1 MSSKNIVSIV
11 NEIDHQILKKQ
22 YDDTKHIMK
31 IVGDF
36 IKKKHLLIYGGFAL
50 NLLLPKK
57 DKFYKD
63 FTINDYD
70 CFSKDAKNDALEL
83 ADNLK
88 KLKYEFIKVR
98 KALHENTYKVYVNFI
113 QIIDITQM
121 NADIYDN
128 LLKVHKDEL
137 NTSIYKNYKDNYSI
151 VPFVFLISNLHYELA
166 RPISSYYRWDKVYN
180 RLLLVVDKIHL
191 PQIKNNINKADFN
204 INKTILKYV
213 KNKEL
218 PIVNEWALQL
228 HNVKLRQ
235 MTPHNFIV
243 FLSKDINKTKKEIIK
258 LYNSK
263 ELHVSKDKHISNL
276 IGDNLIF
283 KMNDSII
290 CQVINVGNDC
300 FSIMKNKGYTI
311 GSVDT
316 IMYFLYRLSLI
327 NYINPSILW
336 SLDVKLS
343 NISVQKRLSKMC
355 YGVEYSLKD
364 VLKKNWGKRQTIKYV
379 N

>member
-22 YDDTKHIMK
+22 YDDTKDIMK

-83 ADNLK
+83 ADKLK

-113 QIIDITQM
+113 QIIDITQI
-121 NADIYDN
+121 NQDIYDK
-128 LLKVHKDEL
+128 LLQIHKDEL
-137 NTSIYKNYKDNYSI
+137 KTSIYQNYKDDYSI
-151 VPFVFLISNLHYELA
+151 VPFVFLISNLHYELS
-166 RPISSYYRWDKVYN
+166 RPISSYFRWEKVYD
-180 RLLLVVDKIHL
+180 RLLLVVSKIHL
-191 PQIKNNINKADFN
+191 LQSKNNITKTDFN
-204 INKTILKYV
+204 IDKTILKYV
-213 KNKEL
+213 KNKGL

-258 LYNSK
+258 LYNSN

-290 CQVINVGNDC
+290 CQVIDVGNDC

-327 NYINPSILW
+327 NYINSSILW

-343 NISVQKRLSKMC
+343 NISVQKRLSKTC

>member
-1 MSSKNIVSIV
+1 MSSKNIMNIV
-11 NEIDHQILKKQ
+11 NEIDYEILKKQ
-22 YDDTKHIMK
+22 YYDTKDIMK
-31 IVGDF
+31 IVGGF
-36 IKKKHLLIYGGFAL
+36 IKKKKLLIYGGYAL

-70 CFSKDAKNDALEL
+70 CFSTDAKNDALEL
-83 ADNLK
+83 AEKLK
-88 KLKYEFIKVR
+88 KMNYEFIKVR

-121 NADIYDN
+121 SADIYDAFF
-128 LLKVHKDEL
+128 KIHKDEIK
-137 NTSIYKNYKDNYSI
+137 TSIYKYYTEKYNI

-180 RLLLVVDKIHL
+180 RLLLIRDKINL
-191 PQIKNNINKADFN
+191 SQVQKNINKIEFN
-204 INKTILKYV
+204 IDNKILNYV
-213 KNKEL
+213 KKKRL

-228 HNVKLRQ
+228 HDVKLKH
-235 MTPHNFIV
+235 MTPHNYII
-243 FLSKDINKTKKEIIK
+243 FLCKDINKIKNEISK
-258 LYNSK
+258 QYNSK
-263 ELHVSKDKHISNL
+263 ELHVSKDMNMANL
-276 IGDNLIF
+276 IGDNLVF
-283 KMNDSII
+283 KIKDNII
-290 CQVINVGNDC
+290 CQAINVGNDC
-300 FSIMKNKGYTI
+300 LSITKKKRYTI

-316 IMYFLYRLSLI
+316 IMYFLYRLSLL
-327 NYINPSILW
+327 NYINASVLW
-336 SLDVKLS
+336 SIDDKLN
-343 NISVQKRLSKMC
+343 NISVQKRLSKKC

>member
-1 MSSKNIVSIV
+1 MSSKNIMNIV
-11 NEIDHQILKKQ
+11 NEIDYEILKKQ
-22 YDDTKHIMK
+22 YYDTKDIMK

-36 IKKKHLLIYGGFAL
+36 IKKKHLLIYGGYAL

-70 CFSKDAKNDALEL
+70 CFSTDAKNDALEL
-83 ADNLK
+83 AENLK
-88 KLKYEFIKVR
+88 KMKYEFIKVR

-121 NADIYDN
+121 NADIYDSF
-128 LLKVHKDEL
+128 LKIHKEEIKS
-137 NTSIYKNYKDNYSI
+137 SIYKYYTEKYSI
-151 VPFVFLISNLHYELA
+151 VPFIFLISNLHYELA

-180 RLLLVVDKIHL
+180 RLLLIRDKIKML
-191 PQIKNNINKADFN
+191 SVQKNINKVEFN
-204 INKTILKYV
+204 IDKRILKYV
-213 KNKEL
+213 KNKKL

-228 HNVKLRQ
+228 HDVKLKQ
-235 MTPHNFIV
+235 MIPHNYII
-243 FLSKDINKTKKEIIK
+243 FLCKDINKTKKEIIRQF
-258 LYNSK
+258 NGN
-263 ELHVSKDKHISNL
+263 ELHISKDIEIANL
-276 IGDNLIF
+276 IGDNLVF
-283 KMNDSII
+283 KINDNII
-290 CQVINVGNDC
+290 CQAINVGNDC
-300 FSIMKNKGYTI
+300 LSIMKKRGYTI

-316 IMYFLYRLSLI
+316 IMYFLYRLSLL
-327 NYINPSILW
+327 NYVNASILW
-336 SLDVKLS
+336 SIDAKLS
-343 NISVQKRLSKMC
+343 NLSVQKRLSKTC